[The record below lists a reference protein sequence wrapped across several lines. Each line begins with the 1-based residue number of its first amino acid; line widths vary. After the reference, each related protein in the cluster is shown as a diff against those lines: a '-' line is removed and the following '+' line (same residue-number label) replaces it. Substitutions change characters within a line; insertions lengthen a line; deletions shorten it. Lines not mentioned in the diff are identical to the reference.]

1 MESSLLRS
9 PVGKFRAEFQLTRQ
23 RLAVLLKT
31 NISTI
36 YRWERDNTIPT
47 LQLQARMES
56 LRRLFSDNPRWREY
70 SDLDLRAAVYLP
82 KPPLVTPE
90 RTAKLARLSALTER
104 IAAARSGGR
113 VVPPELVRE
122 VESLQAELGIVAAVP
137 TGEYSWESR

>member
-23 RLAVLLKT
+23 RLAVLLNV
-31 NISTI
+31 NISSI

-47 LQLQARMES
+47 LQLQARMEG

-70 SDLDLRAAVYLP
+70 SDIDLRAAVYSP

-90 RTAKLARLSALTER
+90 RTAKLARLGALTER
-104 IAAARSGGR
+104 IAAARSAGR

-122 VESLQAELGIVAAVP
+122 TSALQTELGIVPTVP
-137 TGEYSWESR
+137 AGEYSWESR